1 MRRRVSKIAAAA
13 ATAAFVAGCA
23 YNDHFDNRV
32 DRFDVATEQSRDQMI
47 LTNIIRASRAEPLA
61 FLQLGQITGSNSSA
75 ATMGLPSLILGPAL
89 SKVGPG
95 GVASTAGANALGLD
109 KQAVFGANP
118 GASGYTANSVS
129 TSGSTTFNVTPAE
142 SKDFYEGLLLSVE
155 PETLAYFAEQGIAR
169 ETLFDLFTAKVVEE
183 KGGKISQFINDP
195 LDPSF
200 DAFQHYVDL
209 AMRYGLSA
217 EPDPNAKPAAKSN
230 ANGKNGED
238 TSTAGP
244 SWRLCFDRAAW
255 PPGTPYARNEPICG
269 TKTKMPNPRMVSFVD
284 QQGVPVKV
292 NVFPRSTFAIFQ
304 YLGRIV
310 AGGEEHEV
318 KLNTLEAIGQPPLDD
333 DDLFVVTRGGKGGAC
348 FLSVDYAGQTYCVP
362 EDGALNTKRILGL
375 LAQLIALNT
384 SIRDIAIMP
393 QVQLLQ

>member
-1 MRRRVSKIAAAA
+1 MGRRVSRIAAAA
-13 ATAAFVAGCA
+13 ATAALVAGCA

-61 FLQLGQITGSNSSA
+61 FLQLGEITDSNTSSA
-75 ATMGLPSLILGPAL
+75 LMGLPSVVLGPA
-89 SKVGPG
+89 P
-95 GVASTAGANALGLD
+95 AAGSPTRVLD
-109 KQAVFGANP
+109 KQSVFGADP
-118 GASGYTANSVS
+118 GASGFAPNSIS

-142 SKDFYEGLLLSVE
+142 SKDFYQGLLLTVE
-155 PETLAYFAEQGIAR
+155 PETLAYFAEQGVAR
-169 ETLFDLFTAKVVEE
+169 ETLFDLFTEKVVED
-183 KGGKISQFINDP
+183 KSGKIRQFVNDP

-230 ANGKNGED
+230 ANDKNGGD
-238 TSTAGP
+238 TAATGP

-255 PPGTPYARNEPICG
+255 PPGTPYAHNEPICG
-269 TKTKMPNPRMVSFVD
+269 TKTKMPNPHMVSFVD

-310 AGGEEHEV
+310 AGGEEHAV
-318 KLNTLEAIGQPPLDD
+318 KLKTPEAIGQPPLVD
-333 DDLFVVTRGGKGGAC
+333 DDLFLVTQGGLGGAC
-348 FLSVDYAGQTYCVP
+348 FLSVDYGGRTYCVP
-362 EDGALNTKRILGL
+362 QDGALNTKRILGL

-384 SIRDIAIMP
+384 SIRDIAITP

>member
-32 DRFDVATEQSRDQMI
+32 DRFDVATEQSRDMMI

-61 FLQLGQITGSNSSA
+61 FLQLGQITGSNTSA
-75 ATMGLPSLILGPAL
+75 ATMGLPSLVLGPTPETTAA
-89 SKVGPG
+89 G
-95 GVASTAGANALGLD
+95 TAGAAHFLD
-109 KQAVFGANP
+109 KQVVFGANP
-118 GASGYTANSVS
+118 GASGFTANSVS

-230 ANGKNGED
+230 ANDKTGKNGGD
-238 TSTAGP
+238 TAATSP

-318 KLNTLEAIGQPPLDD
+318 NLRTPEAIGQPPLDD

-362 EDGALNTKRILGL
+362 QDGALNTKRILGL

-384 SIRDIAIMP
+384 SIRDIAITP